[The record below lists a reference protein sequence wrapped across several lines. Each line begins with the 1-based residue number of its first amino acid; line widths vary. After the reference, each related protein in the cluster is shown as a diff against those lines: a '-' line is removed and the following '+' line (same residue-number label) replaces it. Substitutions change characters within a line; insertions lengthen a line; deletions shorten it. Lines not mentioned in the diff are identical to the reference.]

1 MPDASVALVTAT
13 VILVHGAWADGS
25 SWLIVISRL
34 QQKGVETVAVQNP
47 LTSLNDDVAAVNRA
61 VASANGPVVLVG
73 HSWGGAVITQAGG
86 DPKVNALVYIAAF
99 APDVGMSVNDL
110 GKGAPPTP
118 GLKEVVA
125 DPSGFLTITKKG
137 IMADFAQDLPKTESA
152 VLAATQGP
160 TAAKAFDDKLTVAAW
175 REKPS
180 WYLVSK
186 QDRMIDPKGERAMA
200 KAMKA
205 HATEVD
211 ASHVSMLSRPDAIT
225 EIIMEA
231 IQSIRKSSMAD

>member
-1 MPDASVALVTAT
+1 VVAAT

-25 SWLIVISRL
+25 SWSKVISRL
-34 QQKGVETVAVQNP
+34 QQKGVQTVAVQNP

-61 VASANGPVVLVG
+61 IASAKGPVVLVG
-73 HSWGGAVITQAGG
+73 HSWAGAVITQAGG
-86 DPKVNALVYIAAF
+86 DPKVKALVYVAAF
-99 APDVGMSVNDL
+99 APDVGMSINDL

-137 IMADFAQDLPKTESA
+137 IMEDFAQDLPKTESA

-175 REKPS
+175 RDKPS
-180 WYLVSK
+180 WYVVSE
-186 QDRMIDPKGERAMA
+186 QDRMIDPNGERAMA
-200 KAMKA
+200 KAIKA
-205 HATEVD
+205 HTKEVD

-225 EIIMEA
+225 AVIMEA
-231 IQSIRKSSMAD
+231 IQSAPKSTMAN

>member
-1 MPDASVALVTAT
+1 MPDASVTLLAAT

-25 SWLIVISRL
+25 SWAKVISRL
-34 QQKGVETVAVQNP
+34 QQKGVETLAVQNP
-47 LTSLNDDVAAVNRA
+47 LTSLNEDVAAVNRA
-61 VASANGPVVLVG
+61 IASANGPVVLAG
-73 HSWGGAVITQAGG
+73 HSWGGAVISQAGG
-86 DPKVNALVYIAAF
+86 DPKVKALVYVAAF
-99 APDVGMSVNDL
+99 APDVGLSVNDL
-110 GKGAPPTP
+110 GKSAPPTP
-118 GLKEVVA
+118 GLKEVVTS
-125 DPSGFLTITKKG
+125 PSGFLTITKKG
-137 IMADFAQDLPKTESA
+137 IIEDFAQDLPKSESA

-175 REKPS
+175 HDRPS
-180 WYLVSK
+180 WYVVSK

-225 EIIMEA
+225 AVIVEA
-231 IQSIRKSSMAD
+231 IQSIT